1 MHRETLRENLR
12 KLRTELASA
21 AENLDENLHTLL
33 RGVADDIERVLG
45 GKAAEAHA
53 ARERLEKIAVK
64 FEANHPR
71 LAKILGEMADT
82 LGKLGI

>member
-1 MHRETLRENLR
+1 MPRETLRENLR

-45 GKAAEAHA
+45 GKAVEAHA

-64 FEANHPR
+64 FEANYPR
-71 LAKILGEMADT
+71 LAKILSETADT

>member
-1 MHRETLRENLR
+1 MHRKTLRENLR

-21 AENLDENLHTLL
+21 AENLDEDLHTLL

-45 GKAAEAHA
+45 RKAVEAHSG
-53 ARERLEKIAVK
+53 RERLEKIAVN
-64 FEANHPR
+64 FEASHPR
-71 LAKILGEMADT
+71 LAKILGETADT